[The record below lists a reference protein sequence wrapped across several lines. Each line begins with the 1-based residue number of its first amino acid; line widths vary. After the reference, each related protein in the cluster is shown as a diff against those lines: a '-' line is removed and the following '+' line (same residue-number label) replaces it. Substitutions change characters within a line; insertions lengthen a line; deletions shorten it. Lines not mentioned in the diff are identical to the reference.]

1 MLCVFYPNWKLKK
14 TPSNIEKQ
22 IRKGRKCPN
31 TFWRGKCITPLAIIS
46 FPLFPF
52 FFLLASCLA
61 IIHKYV
67 FCLCGQKEEKEEY
80 VRVCRSREEK
90 CESSSFWTTGQLSV
104 LKIAYIMD
112 NGKSKQQATVSPD
125 YLLLGQKSGSHRI
138 NTEDSHA
145 NGQNKELKNPNPIS
159 FPILLPIPIPIPF
172 FSFLSRLEA
181 ELFIW
186 IDWF

>member
-1 MLCVFYPNWKLKK
+1 
-14 TPSNIEKQ
+14 
-22 IRKGRKCPN
+22 
-31 TFWRGKCITPLAIIS
+31 
-46 FPLFPF
+46 
-52 FFLLASCLA
+52 
-61 IIHKYV
+61 
-67 FCLCGQKEEKEEY
+67 
-80 VRVCRSREEK
+80 
-90 CESSSFWTTGQLSV
+90 
-104 LKIAYIMD
+104 MD

-172 FSFLSRLEA
+172 FPFLPRLEA

-186 IDWF
+186 ID